1 MGHHPDIIYGSGL
14 PQRAIL
20 VYMYLCA
27 RSNRNGECYPSIKT
41 IAKDLGLSDST
52 VKRAIKEL
60 VDKNYIQKE
69 NRQRKNGGKSSNLY
83 IVLR

>member
-1 MGHHPDIIYGSGL
+1 MGHRPDAIYGSRL

-27 RSNRNGECYPSIKT
+27 RADKASACFPSIKT
-41 IAKDLGLSDST
+41 IAKDLEISDST

-60 VDKNYIQKE
+60 KQKGFIQIE
-69 NRQRKNGGKSSNLY
+69 NRTRNNGGKSSNLY
-83 IVLR
+83 TVLK